1 MTWKDYSHFVLLWCC
16 FALVFLTLPLWL
28 PLFWLF
34 MLVRLVKTRVSAN
47 SSSRLRPGSGR
58 VTTWLSAPR
67 DLRIHKY
74 DTQ

>member
-47 SSSRLRPGSGR
+47 PSSRATSRIRSGN
-58 VTTWLSAPR
+58 
-67 DLRIHKY
+67 DLVKRS
-74 DTQ
+74 

>member
-47 SSSRLRPGSGR
+47 SSSRATSRIRSGN
-58 VTTWLSAPR
+58 
-67 DLRIHKY
+67 DLVKRF
-74 DTQ
+74 